1 MYVQLIDAFG
11 WDALKKVIAEY
22 RTLPA
27 AEHPKTDDEKRDQ
40 WMVRYGRTVGRNL
53 GPFFDAW
60 GCPSRPRPRP
70 NRPTARLD
78 AQGSAVGGEGVLCPR
93 R

>member
-1 MYVQLIDAFG
+1 MCQLIDAFG

-22 RTLPA
+22 RNLPA
-27 AEHPKTDDEKRDQ
+27 GEHPKSDDDKRDQ

-60 GCPSRPRPRP
+60 GVPVSARAKAQLAGLPPWMP
-70 NRPTARLD
+70 NEVP
-78 AQGSAVGGEGVLCPR
+78 
-93 R
+93 